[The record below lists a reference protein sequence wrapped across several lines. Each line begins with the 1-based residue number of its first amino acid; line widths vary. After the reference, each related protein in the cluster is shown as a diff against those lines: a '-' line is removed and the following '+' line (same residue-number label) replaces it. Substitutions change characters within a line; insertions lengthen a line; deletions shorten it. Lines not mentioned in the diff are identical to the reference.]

1 MNHSINWINLLRRIS
16 SVLLTFS
23 VAVQLVVV
31 LLMDADIAE
40 CEVEE
45 IHSVNGY
52 IFFGLMGIH
61 ILLYWKSFKSM
72 FEFKNLKH

>member
-1 MNHSINWINLLRRIS
+1 
-16 SVLLTFS
+16 
-23 VAVQLVVV
+23 
-31 LLMDADIAE
+31 MDADIAE